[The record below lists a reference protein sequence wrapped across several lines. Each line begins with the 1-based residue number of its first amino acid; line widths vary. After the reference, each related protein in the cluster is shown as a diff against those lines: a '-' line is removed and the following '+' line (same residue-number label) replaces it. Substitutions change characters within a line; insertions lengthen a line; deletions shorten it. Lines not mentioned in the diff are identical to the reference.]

1 MLAMRK
7 PLSRIGFWSG
17 ILTAIFTIWFTVAFF
32 AWYAVSPPSEW
43 RDIQTY
49 AAAFQSAPF
58 LAWVVPCVL
67 LALTFPVLMASIYQL
82 ASNDKKIWGL
92 LGLVFALIYAVI
104 LGLNYWIQLSVVSP
118 AMVAGHTEGLTPFV
132 IGSPVSIAFSLEG
145 LGYSLMGLSMLFAGP
160 VFSGGKLETWIRRLL
175 ILNGVQVAVVIAGFL
190 EWWIVTMLSLVI
202 WCLSFPVVSILLAIL
217 FRRTVQSTHNILPE
231 G

>member
-1 MLAMRK
+1 MNEY
-7 PLSRIGFWSG
+7 G
-17 ILTAIFTIWFTVAFF
+17 IYLHATNA
-32 AWYAVSPPSEW
+32 
-43 RDIQTY
+43 
-49 AAAFQSAPF
+49 
-58 LAWVVPCVL
+58 
-67 LALTFPVLMASIYQL
+67 
-82 ASNDKKIWGL
+82 NKIWGL
-92 LGLVFALIYAVI
+92 LGLVFALIYAAI
-104 LGLNYWIQLSVVSP
+104 LGYNYWIQLAVVAP
-118 AMVAGHTEGLTPFV
+118 AIVAGHTEGLIPFV

-217 FRRTVQSTHNILPE
+217 FRRTQRSSQIDTTD